1 MSKVIGTELW
11 QLTATEIASALARGA
26 FSAEDLT
33 RHYLDRIDRFD
44 GSLQGFVAL
53 SPSALEQARTSDAR
67 RKRGEALSP
76 LDGVVVAI
84 KDNFVTEDMPTNAG
98 FAHYTPADMPREA
111 SLVSLLRQAGAII
124 IGKTRMHQFAW
135 GMQTPPARNPWDTN
149 RIPGGSSG
157 GSAIAVAAGFATAA
171 IGTDTGGSIRIPA
184 ALCGTVGLKPSFGLV
199 SRHGLVPHSWSL
211 DHAGPLCRSVED
223 AALVMEAI
231 VAPDARDPASAQRAA
246 QPYHRN
252 LLASKRP
259 TRFAVCRNYF
269 FDAVTDEVQAEVENV
284 VRELKAA
291 GHEVVDVEVP
301 DLAHG
306 LGAIFAIELSS
317 STAYLQPLL
326 GRNESHLLE
335 PDVRLLVEMGRL
347 VSGADYLQAER
358 FRRRLGNAFTAVFE
372 KADVVLTPTMPL
384 TAWKHDDTRVRI
396 GARDESI
403 VAVSWRLTYP
413 WNLLG
418 MPAMSVPIGFGA
430 GRLPIG
436 LQIGGPA
443 FGEDAVLRAGLIIE
457 NMVGRR
463 HFTPELSSGT
473 VAGEGNA

>member
-1 MSKVIGTELW
+1 VTSTELW
-11 QLTATEIASALARGA
+11 QLTATEIASALASGK
-26 FSAEDLT
+26 FSAEELT
-33 RHYLDRIDRFD
+33 RHYLGRIESLD
-44 GSLQGFVAL
+44 GGLHGFVAV
-53 SPSALEQARTSDAR
+53 SPSALQEARQSDAR
-67 RKRGEALSP
+67 RRRGAALSA
-76 LDGVVVAI
+76 LDGVAVAI
-84 KDNFVTEDMPTNAG
+84 KDNFVTEGMPTRAG
-98 FAHYTPADMPREA
+98 FAHYAPADMPREA
-111 SLVSLLRQAGAII
+111 SLVRLLREAGATI

-135 GMQTPPARNPWDTN
+135 GMQTPPARNPWDPS

-223 AALVMEAI
+223 AALLMEAI
-231 VAPDARDPASAQRAA
+231 AAPDANDPASAQRAA
-246 QPYHRN
+246 QPFHRN
-252 LLASKRP
+252 LLASKQP
-259 TRFAVCRNYF
+259 IRFAVCRNYF
-269 FDAVTDEVQAEVENV
+269 FDAVTDDVKLAVENV
-284 VRELKAA
+284 VGDLKAA
-291 GHEVVDVEVP
+291 GHEILDVEVP

-326 GRNESHLLE
+326 GRKESHLLE

-358 FRRRLGNAFTAVFE
+358 FRRRLGGAFMSVFE
-372 KADVVLTPTMPL
+372 RADVILTPTMPL
-384 TAWKHDDTRVRI
+384 TAWKHADTRVRI
-396 GARDESI
+396 GTRDESI

-430 GRLPIG
+430 GKLPIG

-463 HFTPELSSGT
+463 QFAPMLSPEP
-473 VAGEGNA
+473 AGGESNA

>member
-1 MSKVIGTELW
+1 VTGTELW
-11 QLTATEIASALARGA
+11 QLTATEIVAGLAA
-26 FSAEDLT
+26 AKFSAEELT
-33 RHYLDRIDRFD
+33 RHYRDRIKRFD
-44 GSLQGFVAL
+44 GNLKAFVAM
-53 SPSALEQARTSDAR
+53 SPSAMEEARRSDAR
-67 RKRGEALSP
+67 RKRGKALGP
-76 LDGVVVAI
+76 MDGVVIAI
-84 KDNFVTEDMPTNAG
+84 KDNFITEGMPTKAG
-98 FAHYTPADMPREA
+98 FAHYAPTDMPREA
-111 SLVSLLRQAGAII
+111 SLVHMLRQAGAII

-135 GMQTPPARNPWDTN
+135 GMQTPPARNPWDVN

-199 SRHGLVPHSWSL
+199 SRHGLAPHSWSL

-223 AALVMEAI
+223 AALLMEAI
-231 VAPDARDPASAQRAA
+231 VAPDANDPASAQRAA
-246 QPYHRN
+246 QPYYN
-252 LLASKRP
+252 QLKELQRP
-259 TRFAVCRNYF
+259 IRFAVCRNYF
-269 FDAVTDEVQAEVENV
+269 FDAVTDEVKAAVEDV
-284 VRELKAA
+284 VRELQAA
-291 GHEVVDVEVP
+291 GHQVLDVEVP

-326 GRNESHLLE
+326 ERNETHLLE

-358 FRRRLGNAFTAVFE
+358 FRRRLGSAFLAVFE
-372 KADVVLTPTMPL
+372 KADIVLTPTMPL
-384 TAWKHDDTRVRI
+384 TAWKHDETRVKI

-418 MPAMSVPIGFGA
+418 MPAMNVPIGFGA

-436 LQIGGPA
+436 MQICGPA
-443 FGEDAVLRAGLIIE
+443 FREDSVLRAGLMIE

-463 HFTPELSSGT
+463 QFTPVLSPEAI
-473 VAGEGNA
+473 AGEGNA

>member
-1 MSKVIGTELW
+1 MTGTELW
-11 QLTATEIASALARGA
+11 QLTAAEIASALANETV
-26 FSAEDLT
+26 SADELT
-33 RHYLDRIDRFD
+33 RHYLGRIERHD
-44 GSLQGFVAL
+44 GQLLSFVAL
-53 SPSALEQARTSDAR
+53 SPTALEEARQSDER
-67 RKRGEALSP
+67 RRRGEARGM

-84 KDNFVTEDMPTNAG
+84 KDNFVTEGMPTQAG
-98 FAHYTPADMPREA
+98 FAHYVPAADMPREA
-111 SLVSLLRQAGAII
+111 TLVQRLREAGAII

-135 GMQTPPARNPWDTN
+135 GMQTPPARNPWDQT

-157 GSAIAVAAGFATAA
+157 GSAIAVAAGLATAA

-223 AALVMEAI
+223 AAILMEAI
-231 VAPDARDPASAQRAA
+231 AAPDQRDPASAGRPSEA
-246 QPYHRN
+246 YLRN
-252 LLASKRP
+252 LRAPHRP
-259 TRFAVCRNYF
+259 LRFAVCRNYF
-269 FDAVTDEVQAEVENV
+269 FDAVTDEV
-284 VRELKAA
+284 KAA
-291 GHEVVDVEVP
+291 VDGLVRALQAGGHDVVDVEVP

-326 GRNESHLLE
+326 NGKASHLLD
-335 PDVRLLVEMGRL
+335 PDVRLLVEMGRF

-358 FRRRLGNAFTAVFE
+358 FRRRLGLAFASVFE
-372 KADVVLTPTMPL
+372 NVDVILSPTMPL
-384 TAWKHDDTRVRI
+384 TAWRHDDTRVRI
-396 GARDESI
+396 GTRDESI

-430 GRLPIG
+430 GQLPIG

-443 FGEDAVLRAGLIIE
+443 FGEDAVLCAGLIIE
-457 NMVGRR
+457 NMVGRHQFMPR
-463 HFTPELSSGT
+463 LSPPP
-473 VAGEGNA
+473 AGEKRNA